1 MTDYAEKKY
10 SGGRKLKMK
19 PSPPK
24 VESQPVMTKIDN
36 SGNSHTS
43 LEFKKG
49 G

>member
-1 MTDYAEKKY
+1 MRRK
-10 SGGRKLKMK
+10 SIVGGGGELKMK

-24 VESQPVMTKIDN
+24 VESQPVMIKIDN